1 MGAKYTRGSPELLV
15 VGSAS
20 RDVAADDKRGWRLG
34 GGVTYGAL
42 TAARLGVRTAAIVG
56 VDAAAA
62 KATELDLL
70 RIAGV
75 DLELVALP
83 SIPVFENIETAD
95 GRVQRCLEPGA
106 PLSPEAM
113 PEALDPT
120 DAWLLAPVAGELADE
135 WATLIRPG
143 SVVGVGWQGL
153 LRTVAA
159 DEVVERRAPRP
170 SLLLERADV
179 VGVSVDDLDRAT
191 AIEDLLALLRYDATL
206 LLTRGVGGGAAIG
219 RRASG
224 ALVRRSY
231 PAIAAERTTDPTGA
245 GDAFLAAYLTTRL
258 SGSVTAARR
267 GADLQLAAAVGSLV
281 VERSGLAGVPEQD
294 AVARRLAKQGQGSSG
309 DDPAA

>member
-20 RDVAADDKRGWRLG
+20 RDLASDDRRGWRLG

-42 TAARLGVRTAAIVG
+42 TSARLGVRTAAIIG

-62 KATELDLL
+62 RATELDLL

-75 DLELVALP
+75 DLELVELP

-95 GRVQRCLEPGA
+95 GRVQRCLEPGV

-113 PEALDPT
+113 RESLDPT
-120 DAWLLAPVAGELADE
+120 EAWLLAPVAGELVDE
-135 WATLIRPG
+135 WATLPRPG
-143 SVVGVGWQGL
+143 AVVGVGWQGL
-153 LRTVAA
+153 LRTLAA
-159 DEVVERRAPRP
+159 GQVVQRRAPRP

-191 AIEDLLALLRYDATL
+191 ALEDLLALLRYDATL
-206 LLTRGVGGGAAIG
+206 LLTRGAGGGAAIG

-224 ALVRRSY
+224 KLVRRSY
-231 PAIAAERTTDPTGA
+231 PAIAAERTADPTGA
-245 GDAFLAAYLTTRL
+245 GDAFLAAFLTTRL
-258 SGSVTAARR
+258 SASVTAARR
-267 GADLQLAAAVGSLV
+267 GADLQFAAAVASLV
-281 VERSGLAGVPEQD
+281 VERPGLLGVPEHD
-294 AVARRLAKQGQGSSG
+294 AVARRLAKRGRGPSG